1 MNYRPIQQLA
11 DELQNRIAAVQFSC
25 SRAIAVCN
33 SGNHTM
39 GMVLSLVARKGGCSK
54 TTSCLNLAGAALQD
68 GAKRVLLIDL
78 DSQASLSKACLGSD
92 QVESLRPDCSVQSV
106 AERRRSAGDL
116 IRETH
121 IPGLLILPAH
131 TDLAIPSGAA
141 LDLSGVDADLVIIDT
156 PPDTKNPAVRFALVA
171 SHAVASP
178 MLPEALGL
186 QSVSGVQS
194 LLLSAGLMDNPA
206 LTFTGWMVAM
216 RQRIALHELCE
227 TTLRRLHGDQV
238 FSTVIPA
245 AAAFKEAIAAG
256 KPITHYSPKSAGA
269 KVVRELWQELLNRL
283 QAATER
289 AAA

>member
-1 MNYRPIQQLA
+1 
-11 DELQNRIAAVQFSC
+11 
-25 SRAIAVCN
+25 
-33 SGNHTM
+33 
-39 GMVLSLVARKGGCSK
+39 
-54 TTSCLNLAGAALQD
+54 
-68 GAKRVLLIDL
+68 
-78 DSQASLSKACLGSD
+78 
-92 QVESLRPDCSVQSV
+92 
-106 AERRRSAGDL
+106 
-116 IRETH
+116 
-121 IPGLLILPAH
+121 
-131 TDLAIPSGAA
+131 
-141 LDLSGVDADLVIIDT
+141 
-156 PPDTKNPAVRFALVA
+156 
-171 SHAVASP
+171 

-206 LTFTGWMVAM
+206 LTFAGWIMTM

-227 TTLRRLHGDQV
+227 TTMRRLHGDQV
-238 FSTVIPA
+238 FSTVIPS

>member
-1 MNYRPIQQLA
+1 
-11 DELQNRIAAVQFSC
+11 
-25 SRAIAVCN
+25 
-33 SGNHTM
+33 M
-39 GMVLSLVARKGGCSK
+39 GLVLSLVARKGGVGK
-54 TTSCLNLAGAALQD
+54 TSTALNLAGAALQG
-68 GAKRVLLIDL
+68 GAQRVLLIDL
-78 DSQASLSKACLGSD
+78 DSQASLSKACLGSQ
-92 QVESLRPDCSVQSV
+92 QVETLRPDCSVQSV
-106 AERRRSAGDL
+106 AERRRPAGDL
-116 IRETH
+116 IRETQ

-141 LDLSGVDADLVIIDT
+141 LDLAGVDADLVICDT
-156 PPDTKNPAVRFALVA
+156 PPDTKNPAVRFALIA

-206 LTFTGWMVAM
+206 LTFAGWIVTM

-238 FSTVIPA
+238 FSTVIPS

-269 KVVRELWQELLNRL
+269 KVIREVWQELLNRL

>member
-1 MNYRPIQQLA
+1 
-11 DELQNRIAAVQFSC
+11 
-25 SRAIAVCN
+25 
-33 SGNHTM
+33 M

-106 AERRRSAGDL
+106 AERRKSAGDL

-141 LDLSGVDADLVIIDT
+141 LDLSGVDADLVICDT

-238 FSTVIPA
+238 FNTVIPA

-256 KPITHYSPKSAGA
+256 KPITHYSPRSAGA